1 MTRNGGA
8 PVLPCT
14 EGDVLMSPRPSGF
27 ATSTFIGGCCACR
40 PLAQPYVEGGCQ
52 GGGDAAAGDGGDRRA
67 ARSAVRL
74 ILLQSSSA
82 VSRRSIMVLV
92 STLTSMVLV
101 STLTAQCCIYII
113 LAGIG
118 GVQGGATVLIVCLQA
133 CSALLGPSQS
143 PSQSGRCDA
152 RLADK

>member
-52 GGGDAAAGDGGDRRA
+52 GGGDAAAGDGADRRA

-92 STLTSMVLV
+92 STLTSTMLHIYNI
-101 STLTAQCCIYII
+101 SRAWPRPPASGMSFIGAEFHRRRPRRSRAWLRPPTLR
-113 LAGIG
+113 
-118 GVQGGATVLIVCLQA
+118 
-133 CSALLGPSQS
+133 SAAYMQH
-143 PSQSGRCDA
+143 
-152 RLADK
+152 

>member
-14 EGDVLMSPRPSGF
+14 EGDVLMMSPRPSGF

-52 GGGDAAAGDGGDRRA
+52 GGGDAAAGDGADWRA

-74 ILLQSSSA
+74 ILLQSFSSA
-82 VSRRSIMVLV
+82 VSRRSNMMLV
-92 STLTSMVLV
+92 STLTSTMLHM
-101 STLTAQCCIYII
+101 YII
-113 LAGIG
+113 
-118 GVQGGATVLIVCLQA
+118 
-133 CSALLGPSQS
+133 
-143 PSQSGRCDA
+143 
-152 RLADK
+152 

>member
-8 PVLPCT
+8 PLLPCT

-27 ATSTFIGGCCACR
+27 ATSTFISGCCACR

-52 GGGDAAAGDGGDRRA
+52 GGGDAAAGDGADWRA

-113 LAGIG
+113 LAGHG
-118 GVQGGATVLIVCLQA
+118 GVQGGPTVLIVCLQA
-133 CSALLGPSQS
+133 CSALLG
-143 PSQSGRCDA
+143 A
-152 RLADK
+152 

>member
-27 ATSTFIGGCCACR
+27 ATSTFISGCCACR

-52 GGGDAAAGDGGDRRA
+52 GGGDAAAGDGADWRA

-92 STLTSMVLV
+92 STLTSTMMHMYNII
-101 STLTAQCCIYII
+101 SRACMAMTAYYV
-113 LAGIG
+113 GDEFHRG
-118 GVQGGATVLIVCLQA
+118 
-133 CSALLGPSQS
+133 
-143 PSQSGRCDA
+143 
-152 RLADK
+152 